1 MRFSSNKT
9 STSSTSEEVFFIK
22 FSLFIY
28 TEAIANSTRKA
39 PFHGM
44 LKYKQLRKTNKKNES
59 TPTRTAPFHIF
70 DRFKQQ
76 NKHQKFHRIGNGN
89 LFD

>member
-1 MRFSSNKT
+1 
-9 STSSTSEEVFFIK
+9 
-22 FSLFIY
+22 
-28 TEAIANSTRKA
+28 
-39 PFHGM
+39 M

-70 DRFKQQ
+70 DGFKQQ